1 MKAPYARMWSLARR
15 ARLRGRRPQHDSTPA
30 APLAERPPRL
40 VLRFAVVTALCLSLG
55 AAAILI
61 FTRHLNTVEAERHAA
76 EDAKFLV
83 ESVLLDE
90 LGTRDLASPVTAAR
104 REQLD
109 ALFERKVLNSGTLAV
124 TLSRRDLV
132 VTYATDHSLIG
143 RKAASA
149 ERTRDALDGN
159 ATSDVSTIRG
169 EGDERVKVLRS
180 AMPVSV
186 GDRSGVVTVY
196 QDYGPIAASA
206 REALLPIAGIL
217 ELVLA
222 LMFVLLVP
230 LLARV
235 SRRLHRYVQR
245 IEYQSLHDELTGL
258 PNRLS
263 FRRHVD
269 EALEQARREGGSA
282 AVVVL
287 DLDRFQE
294 INETL
299 GHESGDGLLRS
310 VADRLGTVA
319 GDGVLLARLG
329 ADQFAYVAQGATPG
343 AVALAERA
351 RGALDGPFVVR
362 DVPLL
367 VEASAGVAVFPENG
381 DDGDALLQSAVA
393 SMHLAKDRRLG
404 MVLSEGARD
413 SEAAN
418 ALALVSELK
427 PALARGE
434 LILHYQPKLSL
445 ATGRI
450 IGAEALVRWE
460 HPERG
465 LLQPFAF
472 IPYVER
478 TAASRALSAYVLDL
492 AARQVRAWRESG
504 LEVDVAVNLTM
515 FDLLDTELPSKV
527 ASVLEAS
534 GAEPEWIELEITE
547 SVIMGDP
554 ERVRSVV
561 SELKQLGVRLAI
573 DDFGTGYSSLSYL
586 KTLQVDVLKIDRSFV
601 MAMDGSESDRAI
613 VRSTIDLAHNLGL
626 TVVAEGVDNASVL
639 DELAEYGCELAQGFH
654 IARPCA
660 PDAFEAA
667 VASFGDDRDAV
678 AAVA

>member
-1 MKAPYARMWSLARR
+1 MTL
-15 ARLRGRRPQHDSTPA
+15 LRFRRPRDTTPA
-30 APLAERPPRL
+30 TTLAERPPRL

-83 ESVLLDE
+83 ESVLRDE
-90 LGTRDLASPVTAAR
+90 LQARDLAEPVAAAR
-104 REQLD
+104 RRQLD
-109 ALFERKVLNSGTLAV
+109 ALFERKVLNDGTLAV
-124 TLSRRDLV
+124 TLSRPDLV
-132 VTYATDHSLIG
+132 VTYATDHALIG

-149 ERTRDALDGN
+149 ERTRDALQGN
-159 ATSDVSTIRG
+159 ATSDVNTIRG
-169 EGDERVKVLRS
+169 EGSERVKVLRS
-180 AMPVSV
+180 AMPVTV
-186 GDRSGVVTVY
+186 GEKSAVVTVY
-196 QDYGPIAASA
+196 QDYGPIAAAA

-269 EALEQARREGGSA
+269 DALERARRAGGSA

-299 GHESGDGLLRS
+299 GHESGDALLRS
-310 VADRLGTVA
+310 VADRLGSVG
-319 GDGVLLARLG
+319 GDGVVLARLG
-329 ADQFAYVAQGATPG
+329 ADQFAYVTRGATPE
-343 AVALAERA
+343 AVALAEGARA
-351 RGALDGPFVVR
+351 ALDEPLVVR
-362 DVPLL
+362 DVPLA

-381 DDGDALLQSAVA
+381 ADGDAVLQSAVA

-404 MVLSEGARD
+404 VGVSEGERD
-413 SEAAN
+413 TEAAN

-427 PALARGE
+427 PALARGD
-434 LILHYQPKLSL
+434 LVLHYQPKLSL
-445 ATGRI
+445 AAGRI
-450 IGAEALVRWE
+450 VGAEALVRWQ
-460 HPERG
+460 HPQRG

-492 AARQVRAWRESG
+492 AARQVRAWREGG

-515 FDLLDTELPSKV
+515 FDLLDTALPKEV
-527 ASVLEAS
+527 ASVLDTT
-534 GAEPEWIELEITE
+534 GAEPEWLELEITE

-601 MAMDGSESDRAI
+601 MAMEGSESDRAI

-626 TVVAEGVDNASVL
+626 AVVAEGVDNASVL
-639 DELAEYGCELAQGFH
+639 EELAEYGCELAQGFH
-654 IARPCA
+654 IARPC
-660 PDAFEAA
+660 PPEEFEAA
-667 VASFGDDRDAV
+667 VASFGDAPDAV